1 MNELTKG
8 LNLLNNAKK
17 MVKKINEKLP
27 KTYIAFSNIINTKDR
42 KDIDK
47 KLKGPIKVWRTIV
60 DKRTSIIFKMQ
71 ILVKIV

>member
-1 MNELTKG
+1 MDQIDDKIKSKSERLVIHVGMNELTKG

-42 KDIDK
+42 KDINK
-47 KLKGPIKVWRTIV
+47 KLKGPIKV
-60 DKRTSIIFKMQ
+60 
-71 ILVKIV
+71 

>member
-1 MNELTKG
+1 MDQIDDKIKSKSERLVIHVGMNELTKG

-27 KTYIAFSNIINTKDR
+27 KTYIAFSNIINTKDQ

-47 KLKGPIKVWRTIV
+47 KLKGPIKV
-60 DKRTSIIFKMQ
+60 
-71 ILVKIV
+71 

>member
-1 MNELTKG
+1 MDQIDDKIKSKSERLVIHVGMNELTKG

-17 MVKKINEKLP
+17 IVKKINEKLP

-47 KLKGPIKVWRTIV
+47 KLKGPIKV
-60 DKRTSIIFKMQ
+60 
-71 ILVKIV
+71 

>member
-1 MNELTKG
+1 MDQIDDKIKSKSERLVIHVGMNELTKG

-47 KLKGPIKVWRTIV
+47 KLKGPIKV
-60 DKRTSIIFKMQ
+60 
-71 ILVKIV
+71 